1 MPGMD
6 KVKYINKSG
15 LGTLDFIGLNNY
27 SHQRVKSRLNT
38 KEFFRFEFYPDEEMT
53 DMFYPIYPEAIY
65 RSIKRAKDID
75 VPIIITE
82 NGIADK
88 KDDRRRRYIERYL
101 YAVSK
106 AIKEGADVR
115 GYYYWSLMDNF
126 EWSEGYEMKFGLY
139 EVDFTTQIR
148 TLREGSKRYMDIVA
162 RFSQ

>member
-1 MPGMD
+1 M
-6 KVKYINKSG
+6 
-15 LGTLDFIGLNNY
+15 
-27 SHQRVKSRLNT
+27 
-38 KEFFRFEFYPDEEMT
+38 
-53 DMFYPIYPEAIY
+53 
-65 RSIKRAKDID
+65 
-75 VPIIITE
+75 PIIITE

-106 AIKEGADVR
+106 AIKEGADIR

-139 EVDFTTQIR
+139 EVDFTTQVR